1 MSAIKHREY
10 KSKCTVVQVGK
21 KNRAASN
28 RGENLGTTIA
38 QILDDRSDP
47 IPKMLGL
54 SCVRVLNAPKQ
65 QENYDDQNDEP

>member
-21 KNRAASN
+21 RNRAARN
-28 RGENLGTTIA
+28 RGENWGN
-38 QILDDRSDP
+38 DDRSDP

-54 SCVRVLNAPKQ
+54 RCVRVLNAPKQ
-65 QENYDDQNDEP
+65 QENYEDQNDEP